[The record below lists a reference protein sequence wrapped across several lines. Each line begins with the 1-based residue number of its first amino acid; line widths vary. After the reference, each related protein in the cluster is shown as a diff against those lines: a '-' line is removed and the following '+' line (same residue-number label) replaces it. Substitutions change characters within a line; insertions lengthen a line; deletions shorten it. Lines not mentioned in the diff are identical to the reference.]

1 MSKRKAKK
9 ARRYNAASLAALSAR
24 NAVVSAGVAARYGR
38 QEYTPFGLEQMDNK
52 TLSKELS
59 KARSI
64 LRKRYERATAAN
76 VYTRRQ
82 SKRIKDLLTPVKDI
96 PMSDRAAQ
104 LSLIARELARGS
116 TTTQGARAALDK
128 AVEDFQ
134 SAQFTFVNKTN
145 VKEFIDF
152 AEEFSEKER
161 AKAYGSGVLYKYY
174 TAQKARI
181 DRGDAVKSSRP
192 SVLQWLA
199 KQEK

>member
-9 ARRYNAASLAALSAR
+9 ERRYNAASLAALSAR
-24 NAVVSAGVAARYGR
+24 NAVVSAGVASRYGR
-38 QEYTPFGLEQMDNK
+38 QEYTPFGLESMDNK
-52 TLSKELS
+52 TLTKELS

-104 LSLIARELARGS
+104 LSLIARELSRGS

-134 SAQFTFVNKTN
+134 SAGFTFINKTN
-145 VKEFIDF
+145 VKEFLDF
-152 AEEFSEKER
+152 AEEFSDKER
-161 AKAYGSGVLYKYY
+161 NKGYGSTSLYDYY
-174 TAQKARI
+174 KAEKTRAKRDDTVEI
-181 DRGDAVKSSRP
+181 SRKNFL
-192 SVLQWLA
+192 SWIA
-199 KQEK
+199 KQEV

>member
-9 ARRYNAASLAALSAR
+9 TRRYNAASLAALSAR

-38 QEYTPFGLEQMDNK
+38 QEYTPFGLESMDNK
-52 TLSKELS
+52 TLTKELS

-82 SKRIKDLLTPVKDI
+82 SKRIKDLLTPVKEI

-104 LSLIARELARGS
+104 LSLIARELSRGS

-128 AVEDFQ
+128 AVEDL
-134 SAQFTFVNKTN
+134 
-145 VKEFIDF
+145 
-152 AEEFSEKER
+152 EFSEKER

-181 DRGDAVKSSRP
+181 ERGDAVKISRL
-192 SVLQWLA
+192 SFLQWLA